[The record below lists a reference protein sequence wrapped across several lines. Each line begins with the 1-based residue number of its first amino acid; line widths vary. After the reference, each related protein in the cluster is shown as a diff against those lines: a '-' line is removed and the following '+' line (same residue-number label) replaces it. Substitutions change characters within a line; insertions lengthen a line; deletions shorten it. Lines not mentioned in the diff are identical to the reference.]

1 MTDPTH
7 TTLGDPWL
15 PRVTDVTRDEW
26 GKQGWQFPLFDQA
39 GGIERTIEEV
49 RAAGIKRLIERR
61 YSDFGDRM
69 RGLANLIA
77 AAASLLATPGCLT
90 EVEYQELLRAEVHGL
105 VPFLTEEVRE
115 ALAARLIA
123 EHAKQ

>member
-1 MTDPTH
+1 MIEATH
-7 TTLGDPWL
+7 TMLGDPWAA
-15 PRVTDVTRDEW
+15 RVTEVTHDAW
-26 GKQGWQFPLFDQA
+26 GEQGWQFPLFDQA

-61 YSDFGDRM
+61 YSDFGDCM

-105 VPFLTEEVRE
+105 VPFLAEEVRE
-115 ALAARLIA
+115 ALAGRLIA